1 MALNS
6 KTEIRA
12 WANEREWDVFATLT
26 FKGYITDKR
35 AAEAIRHFFNL
46 VDYGLYGHAGKRYN
60 RHCERLN
67 FIEGSEHGERWHYH
81 CLIALPKARFSER
94 TDFINFLYAHWKK
107 VIGNGYMSEI
117 KGIYDSRGIVGYA
130 TKKIAITDA
139 MTLDVHSSH
148 INAAD

>member
-1 MALNS
+1 MELNC
-6 KTEIRA
+6 KKKIRE
-12 WANEREWDVFATLT
+12 WANKREWDVFATLT

-46 VDYGLYGHAGKRYN
+46 VDYGLYGHASKRYN

-67 FIEGSEHGERWHYH
+67 FMEGSEHGERWHYH
-81 CLIALPKARFSER
+81 CLITMPRDRFDER
-94 TDFINFLYAHWKK
+94 DKFISFLNTNWNK

-130 TKKIAITDA
+130 TKKITISDA
-139 MTLDVHSSH
+139 SVFDAYSSH
-148 INAAD
+148 INAAN